1 MIERLLRSRWPSLLW
16 TITIFLL
23 LTVDT
28 GSMESMP
35 VFGIRNLDKIVHVFL
50 FAVLAFL
57 WMLRFPATQSN
68 LWIWVLILASAFG
81 IGMEYYQEFF
91 TTREFEV
98 NDIYA
103 DIAGAVIGSYLGK
116 KIGPYGN
123 RGRNQN

>member
-1 MIERLLRSRWPSLLW
+1 MIYRILRSRWPSLIW

-28 GSMESMP
+28 GSMESIP

-50 FAVLAFL
+50 FAILAFL
-57 WMLRFPATQSN
+57 WMARFHTTPGY
-68 LWIWVLILASAFG
+68 LWIWVLILTSAFG
-81 IGMEYYQEFF
+81 IGMEYYQEYF

-98 NDIYA
+98 NDIFA
-103 DIAGAVIGSYLGK
+103 DIAGALIGSYSGK